1 MDSSKLETLEAFY
14 VNRCVVQTCKKLNE
28 IIDERCCGCK
38 MTWNNQDCL
47 IWTQEEKVGL
57 YFDEAF
63 RCMNLSEVEK
73 RVKDCVFGL
82 LPKANEQIKF
92 WQRLPVDPRKE
103 QAWRGRIK
111 TELMNTKVFSW

>member
-14 VNRCVVQTCKKLNE
+14 VNRCVVETCKKLNE

-47 IWTQEEKVGL
+47 IWTQEEQVGL

-63 RCMNLSEVEK
+63 RCMNLSESGE
-73 RVKDCVFGL
+73 
-82 LPKANEQIKF
+82 ESE
-92 WQRLPVDPRKE
+92 RLCI
-103 QAWRGRIK
+103 WSS
-111 TELMNTKVFSW
+111 T